1 MMSYR
6 ARSEFE
12 VEILE
17 TFEEKLEGNEEVSDD
32 VTEAIKGSLERTTI
46 SHRGAAEEIAE
57 AIIEDR
63 IDASD

>member
-17 TFEEKLEGNEEVSDD
+17 TFEEKLEGSEEVSDD
-32 VTEAIKGSLERTTI
+32 VTEVIEGSLERTTI